1 MIPEFDF
8 WRMLAG
14 ISLFLFAML
23 QIEAALKILGG
34 RSLYRFLQRH
44 TDRRL
49 KAVGGGIVATAFL
62 QSSSVVGLM
71 VLAFVGAGLLSLP
84 NALGIIFGS
93 NLGTTL
99 TGWIVVTL
107 GFRFEIFELAL
118 PLIATGGVL
127 ALIGKDRT
135 HQVGRIIIGLGLLL
149 LGLQF
154 MKDSV
159 TELRDSIDAGS
170 LAGMAAWRYM
180 LFGIVVAAIIQS
192 SSATMMI
199 TLAALH
205 AGMISLPDAV
215 VIVIGANLGTSSTVL
230 IGAING
236 SSAKQ
241 QVATGHLIFNTATA
255 IVAYAILPL
264 LLVLIVSLGITDP
277 LYALV
282 AFHSLFNM
290 LGLCL
295 FMPLT
300 GPFAALLQRMFT
312 TKAEPEAHYFREISP
327 QVSDAA
333 LGAIDKE
340 TAHLIR
346 RVIRQNLTAFS
357 PPLPLPPGRL
367 PVSGDNIRSLEL
379 SGRFEDLY
387 AATKQLEGEIL
398 EFAIELQR
406 QRLDEAQS
414 QRLNQLVAAVRE
426 AVQSAKFLKD
436 IRHNLDEFYESNRQV
451 INNYL
456 DHFRTVMTSF
466 YGEVFALRRNDDDGA
481 SFEDLVEILQHE
493 HDWHDQMHSQIHS
506 DVSNGSVKRTD
517 ISSLLNVNREIL
529 HSNLALLMALT
540 HYHLEEGQVQAFMRL
555 PGGS

>member
-1 MIPEFDF
+1 MTSSFDF

-14 ISLFLFAML
+14 VSLFLFAML

-34 RSLYRFLQRH
+34 RSLYRFLQQH
-44 TDRRL
+44 TNRRL
-49 KAVGGGIVATAFL
+49 KAVGGGIVATAVL

-107 GFRFEIFELAL
+107 GFKFEIFELAL
-118 PLIATGGVL
+118 PLIGIGGVF
-127 ALIGKDRT
+127 ALVGGDRT

-159 TELRDSIDAGS
+159 TELRDSIDAGV

-180 LFGIVVAAIIQS
+180 LFGIIVAAVIQS

-199 TLAALH
+199 TLAALN
-205 AGMISLPDAV
+205 AGVIALPDSV

-236 SSAKQ
+236 SSAKK
-241 QVATGHLIFNTATA
+241 QVATGHLIFNGVTAV
-255 IVAYAILPL
+255 VAYAMLPFL
-264 LLVLIVSLGITDP
+264 LELTEWLGITDP
-277 LYALV
+277 LYSLV
-282 AFHSLFNM
+282 AFHSLFNT

-295 FMPLT
+295 FVPLT
-300 GPFAALLQRMFT
+300 GPFAALLQRTFT
-312 TKAEPEAHYFREISP
+312 TKTKPEAHYFREISP

-333 LGAIDKE
+333 LEAIDKE
-340 TAHLIR
+340 TAHLVR

-367 PVSGDNIRSLEL
+367 PVPGEDIQSLEL
-379 SGRFEDLY
+379 RVRFDDTY
-387 AATKQLEGEIL
+387 AATKKLEGEIL

-414 QRLNQLVAAVRE
+414 QRLNLLVAAVRE

-436 IRHNLDEFYESNRQV
+436 IRHNLDDFYESNRQV

-456 DHFRTVMTSF
+456 DHYRTVMTSF
-466 YGEVFALRRNDDDGA
+466 YGEVFSLRRREDDSV

-493 HDWHDQMHSQIHS
+493 HEWHDQIHTQIHS

-540 HYHLEEGQVQAFMRL
+540 HYHLEEAQVQAVMRL
-555 PGGS
+555 PGAS